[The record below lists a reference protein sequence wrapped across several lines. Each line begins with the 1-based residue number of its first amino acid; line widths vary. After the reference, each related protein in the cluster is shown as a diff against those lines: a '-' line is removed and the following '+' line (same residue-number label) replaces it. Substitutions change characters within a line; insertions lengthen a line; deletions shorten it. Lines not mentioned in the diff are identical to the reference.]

1 MNLATMTGM
10 VMASTQR
17 RGSTSPSKSKC
28 LSDKYTYRFQCC
40 VCHLVHMYLK
50 VIVPQVSVILPVC
63 PNACTGEYQTA
74 CVHCIYMYMCSST
87 LKYRALYF
95 LHVHVYTMYVSA

>member
-28 LSDKYTYRFQCC
+28 LSGMYMYRFHCC
-40 VCHLVHMYLK
+40 VCYLVHMYLK

-63 PNACTGEYQTA
+63 PNTCTGEYQTA
-74 CVHCIYMYMCSST
+74 CVHCTC
-87 LKYRALYF
+87 
-95 LHVHVYTMYVSA
+95 VHVQ